1 MRLMEIL
8 MEIFILVAIA
18 VVFMVIRQLL
28 DLDGIVIGL
37 TLIVYLQYREL
48 HKIKRE
54 LNKRNQ

>member
-28 DLDGIVIGL
+28 GFDGLVIGL
-37 TLIVYLQYREL
+37 TLIVYL
-48 HKIKRE
+48 
-54 LNKRNQ
+54 